1 MGGIIMAELTDRE
14 KKIVIIQNTIAN
26 PLMRDVPFDTTKA
39 ALVSM
44 FNIMNFNWTDTEV
57 TDLVLAINEVHK
69 ETHQAAMR
77 VLDKHKD
84 KLNTPFKL

>member
-69 ETHQAAMR
+69 ETHQASMR

>member
-44 FNIMNFNWTDTEV
+44 FNIMSFNWTDTEV

-77 VLDKHKD
+77 ELDKHKE
-84 KLNTPFKL
+84 KLNTPFKV